1 MYEDNLKDVA
11 ELGEDLMKSVDVDR
25 IDDVGDERLDDTA
38 LAAVHRC
45 LLDLLGQ
52 ADRVHGGH
60 GAVRVDREL
69 LVARVRRFDAL
80 QARVLRRT
88 MVEEAHH
95 FACFAR
101 VREVYQRLL
110 FITVLFS

>member
-1 MYEDNLKDVA
+1 
-11 ELGEDLMKSVDVDR
+11 MKSVDVDR

-80 QARVLRRT
+80 QARVLRRP

-110 FITVLFS
+110 FITVFC